1 MELTHLNLDQLSVSK
16 LNMRHG
22 PKAPNVSDLIPLVR
36 ARGILVPLLVRP
48 NGSDQ
53 TFEIVAGRRRYFAAR
68 TLVAEGL
75 PLGALPCAI
84 LDDSD
89 DADALE
95 ASLIE
100 NLARQDADEVSQWVS
115 FVRLVKAGRSVE
127 DIALTFGITEQQVK
141 RVLALGNLLSAIR
154 SMYRKGE
161 IDPAT
166 VRHLTLA
173 SRARQQEWLT
183 LWRDPEGRAPVGS
196 NLKHWLCGGQSI
208 PTKVAIFQVDTY
220 PGEIISDLFG
230 DDSYFADSELFWEH
244 QARAVEAL
252 AAAYREQGWESVQ
265 VLPETSYFERWE
277 HVRAEQSEGGGVYI
291 TVSRSGEI
299 ETHEGWKPRKAERDG
314 QGKGSPAERP
324 ELSAPLRNYVD
335 LHRHAVIRA
344 ELVKRPDLTLRLIV
358 AHMVCGSGL
367 WKVEADPLQ
376 TRKAEIAQSVA
387 EAPSSEQVRRALHDA
402 CLLLGEDNGESVIRC
417 GRYGELAATFSTLTV
432 LSDDAIVQLA
442 TAAMAESLEAGS
454 ELIDVL
460 GAHIALD
467 LSGDWQPDGTFFDLL
482 RNRTVVEA
490 MVEEVAGAAA
500 RRANAG
506 TTLKL
511 QKAII
516 RDCLEGRN
524 GRQKVEGWVPRWL
537 KFPQG
542 SYTPPASAA

>member
-22 PKAPNVSDLIPLVR
+22 AKAPDISNLLPLVR

-48 NGSDQ
+48 NGSEQ

-84 LDDSD
+84 LDNGD
-89 DADALE
+89 DANALE

-100 NLARQDADEVSQWVS
+100 NLARQDADEVNQWVS

-127 DIALTFGITEQQVK
+127 DIALTFGIPEQQVK
-141 RVLALGNLLSAIR
+141 RVLALGNLLPAIR
-154 SMYRKGE
+154 SLYRKGE

-173 SRARQQEWLT
+173 SRVRQQEWLA
-183 LWRDPEGRAPVGS
+183 LVRDPQSRAPVGS

-208 PTKVAIFQVDTY
+208 PTKVAIFPLDTY

-230 DDSYFADSELFWEH
+230 DDRYFADSELFWEH

-252 AAAYREQGWESVQ
+252 AAAYREKGWENVQ

-277 HVRAEQSEGGGVYI
+277 HVRADQSEGGGVHI
-291 TVSRSGEI
+291 TVSRTGEV
-299 ETHEGWKPRKAERDG
+299 ETHEGWKPRKAERDNRE
-314 QGKGSPAERP
+314 KGSPTERP

-358 AHMVCGSGL
+358 AHMLCGSRL
-367 WKVEADPLQ
+367 WKVEGDPLQ

-387 EAPSSEQVRRALHDA
+387 EAPASEQVRRSLHHA
-402 CLLLGEDNGESVIRC
+402 CLLLGEDNSESVIGC
-417 GRYGELAATFSTLTV
+417 GRYGELAATFSALAV
-432 LSDDAIVQLA
+432 LSDDAVLQIA
-442 TAAMAESLEAGS
+442 TAAMAESLEAGN

-482 RNRTVVEA
+482 RNRAVVEA
-490 MVEEVAGAAA
+490 MVEEVAGAEA

-516 RDCLEGRN
+516 RDCLGGRN
-524 GRQKVEGWVPRWL
+524 GRQKVEGWVPRWF

-542 SYTPPASAA
+542 NYTPSTSAA